1 MILVHAHH
9 LYLDLVSFLYA
20 DSNLSDDLNNLFVKK
35 GFPVLDRE
43 DNVVMNLP
51 SAMISFSN
59 RASSVHPLSITTNP
73 CSKLQ
78 GTFKLDVFTGVRPRS
93 MSLNHFT
100 ILFEATSSRY
110 LIKRYI
116 PFCKVLHGKEVEVS
130 EALLNYFFTKSS
142 TNQEQ
147 QE

>member
-1 MILVHAHH
+1 MSLELVI
-9 LYLDLVSFLYA
+9 FPGIRP
-20 DSNLSDDLNNLFVKK
+20 SN
-35 GFPVLDRE
+35 
-43 DNVVMNLP
+43 
-51 SAMISFSN
+51 
-59 RASSVHPLSITTNP
+59 
-73 CSKLQ
+73 
-78 GTFKLDVFTGVRPRS
+78 

-100 ILFEATSSRY
+100 ILFEATSFRY

>member
-1 MILVHAHH
+1 MSLELVI
-9 LYLDLVSFLYA
+9 FPGIRP
-20 DSNLSDDLNNLFVKK
+20 SN
-35 GFPVLDRE
+35 
-43 DNVVMNLP
+43 
-51 SAMISFSN
+51 
-59 RASSVHPLSITTNP
+59 
-73 CSKLQ
+73 
-78 GTFKLDVFTGVRPRS
+78 

-116 PFCKVLHGKEVEVS
+116 PFCEVLQGKEVEVS
-130 EALLNYFFTKSS
+130 EALLTKSS